1 MTAPHLL
8 HGLHYLVLFFP
19 VCLVV
24 LLVLETC
31 RSDDPRKIAKRS
43 LANLGMLTLVLGA
56 GGAVVYL
63 VNRFL

>member
-1 MTAPHLL
+1 MNPVHPFY
-8 HGLHYLVLFFP
+8 GLHYLVLFFP
-19 VCLVV
+19 ICLVV

-31 RSDDPRKIAKRS
+31 RSDDPRKIVKRS

-56 GGAVVYL
+56 GSLVVYL